1 MEFESIAA
9 RFFDGE
15 FRPITPCE
23 PHDFPDCPELAGTRL
38 GALLKAFRPGSPLI
52 DAYNRLLGPD
62 RLGTEDGMILICE
75 ESQAVSYW
83 GVRADDRALAKPPV
97 LRTDNVD
104 PPEWEV
110 EFDELDAYLAVFCFW
125 QAMNGAWPYHGYA
138 KRKGGLAATLRGTLE
153 PIEIPS
159 NTTGLTFYCEGSSLL
174 VAESPAEVFVAA
186 KTGLE
191 WQSIARRIP
200 KLVALHEA

>member
-9 RFFDGE
+9 RFFADE

-38 GALLKAFRPGSPLI
+38 GALLKSFKPGSPMI

-62 RLGTEDGMILICE
+62 RLGVEDGVIVICE

-83 GVRADDRALAKPPV
+83 GVGATDLALEQPPV
-97 LRTDNVD
+97 LRTENVD
-104 PPEWEV
+104 PPEWDV
-110 EFDELDAYLAVFCFW
+110 EFDELDSYLSVFCFW

-138 KRKGGLAATLRGTLE
+138 RRKGGLGDALRGMLE
-153 PIEIPS
+153 RIDIPS
-159 NTTGLTFYCEGSSLL
+159 NTTGLTFYCEGPSLL
-174 VAESPAEVFVAA
+174 VAESPHEVFAAA
-186 KTGLE
+186 KHE
-191 WQSIARRIP
+191 SAWESAARRIP
-200 KLVALHEA
+200 ELVALHDA

>member
-1 MEFESIAA
+1 MDFGSIAT
-9 RFFDGE
+9 RFFAGE
-15 FRPITPCE
+15 FLPITECE
-23 PHDFPDCPELAGTRL
+23 PRDFPHCPELAGTRL
-38 GALLKAFRPGSPLI
+38 GALLKSFRPGSPLI
-52 DAYNRLLGPD
+52 DAYNRLLGAD
-62 RLGTEDGMILICE
+62 RLGIEDGVILICE

-83 GVRADDRALAKPPV
+83 GVRASDRELAKPPV
-97 LRTDNVD
+97 LRTENVE

-110 EFDELDAYLAVFCFW
+110 EFEELDAYLSVFCFW

-138 KRKGGLAATLRGTLE
+138 KRKGGLGAGLRGVLE

-186 KTGLE
+186 RSEVE

-200 KLVALHEA
+200 KLVALHDA